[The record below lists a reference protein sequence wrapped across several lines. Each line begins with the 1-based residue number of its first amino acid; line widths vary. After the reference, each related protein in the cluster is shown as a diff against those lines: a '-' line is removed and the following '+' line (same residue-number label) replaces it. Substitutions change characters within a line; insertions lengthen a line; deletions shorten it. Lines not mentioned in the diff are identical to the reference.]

1 MAICLFLILASAGRY
16 LFCQELCR
24 WSHLLTPA
32 SHLGSAKGSPHP
44 PNTPSLQYTTA
55 AHAFVLSVRLCREH
69 GFPYPT
75 ILLYTSLLIPPLLLL
90 YYFPTKCSSFVPAPL
105 LLSSHTMQ
113 RAEHSAQVS
122 PVFSL
127 IVKRCWLTLFQ
138 GLGETG
144 GSESVKVIR
153 IYCRTMDLKQCN
165 FQKVMVVK
173 RTLQKALK
181 TQAIP
186 VLTKSYISVASRFLM
201 RLQTRMDGP

>member
-32 SHLGSAKGSPHP
+32 SHLVSAKGSPHP

-55 AHAFVLSVRLCREH
+55 AHAFVLSVKLCREH

-75 ILLYTSLLIPPLLLL
+75 ILLYTSLLIPPPLLLLL

-113 RAEHSAQVS
+113 HAEHSAQVS
-122 PVFSL
+122 PVFHSNEVEVL
-127 IVKRCWLTLFQ
+127 ADFISRPRWNWWFRKCQ
-138 GLGETG
+138 GNSDILQIHGLET
-144 GSESVKVIR
+144 
-153 IYCRTMDLKQCN
+153 M
-165 FQKVMVVK
+165 
-173 RTLQKALK
+173 
-181 TQAIP
+181 
-186 VLTKSYISVASRFLM
+186 
-201 RLQTRMDGP
+201 

>member
-1 MAICLFLILASAGRY
+1 M
-16 LFCQELCR
+16 
-24 WSHLLTPA
+24 
-32 SHLGSAKGSPHP
+32 GSAKGSPHP

-75 ILLYTSLLIPPLLLL
+75 ILLYTSLLIPPPLLLL

-138 GLGETG
+138 GLGETD

-165 FQKVMVVK
+165 FQKVMVK
-173 RTLQKALK
+173 N
-181 TQAIP
+181 I
-186 VLTKSYISVASRFLM
+186 TKGTKDPDNACDNQIKSFTFLRPPAYPCDFRQGWTDAS
-201 RLQTRMDGP
+201 